1 MKHYETFKYRYN
13 MIVAFDAKR
22 AFFNNTGLGNY
33 SRNTLTQLFQFYPQH
48 QYWLYATSVRPRI
61 KFNIPA
67 NARVITPN
75 SLTGKLFQSYWRS
88 FLINNQLL
96 QDKPDIYHG
105 LSNELP
111 FGITS
116 TKVKTVVTIHDLI
129 FKRHPQWYKAVD
141 AKIYDKKF
149 KYAATYADVVIAVS
163 KQTAKD
169 IVEFYNVNPDKIKV
183 VYQSCNP
190 VFFNLL
196 SPETVEQIK
205 TKEKLPS
212 TYLLYVG
219 TIEERKNLHN
229 LVSALAINNT
239 EIPLVVIGRKTEYYF
254 KTVEPLIQKYN
265 LANKIHFIENI
276 DNKELPGIYQG
287 AKLFIYPSLYEG
299 FGIPIL
305 ESLASGTPVI
315 TSAGGC
321 FPESAGSTSVL
332 VDTKNPEALAHAISE
347 LLADKEKRIT
357 MIEEG
362 RKYARLFTDKSSVE
376 NLMKIYEQLI

>member
-1 MKHYETFKYRYN
+1 
-13 MIVAFDAKR
+13 
-22 AFFNNTGLGNY
+22 
-33 SRNTLTQLFQFYPQH
+33 
-48 QYWLYATSVRPRI
+48 
-61 KFNIPA
+61 
-67 NARVITPN
+67 
-75 SLTGKLFQSYWRS
+75 
-88 FLINNQLL
+88 
-96 QDKPDIYHG
+96 
-105 LSNELP
+105 
-111 FGITS
+111 
-116 TKVKTVVTIHDLI
+116 VVTIHDLI

-169 IVEFYNVNPDKIKV
+169 IVEIYNVNPDKIKV

-205 TKEKLPS
+205 AKEKLPS

-229 LVSALAINNT
+229 LVLALAITNT

-254 KTVEPLIQKYN
+254 KIVEPLIQKYN
-265 LANKIHFIENI
+265 LTNKIHFIQKI

-321 FPESAGSTSVL
+321 FHESAGTHSIF
-332 VDTKNPEALAHAISE
+332 VDSNSSEALAHAISE

-362 RKYARLFTDKSSVE
+362 RKYARLFTDKSSAE